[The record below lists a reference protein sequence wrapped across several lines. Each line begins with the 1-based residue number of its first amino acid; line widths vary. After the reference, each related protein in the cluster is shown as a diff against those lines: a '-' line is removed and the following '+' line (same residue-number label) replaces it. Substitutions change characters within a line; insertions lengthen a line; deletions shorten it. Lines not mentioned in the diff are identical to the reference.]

1 MRWWRCWGRVEM
13 VAVLKVLNEELEG
26 LNAKALELEATIGE
40 NVNGIMEA
48 LLCMSGILRH
58 WEM

>member
-26 LNAKALELEATIGE
+26 LNDKALELEATIGE

-48 LLCMSGILRH
+48 LL
-58 WEM
+58 